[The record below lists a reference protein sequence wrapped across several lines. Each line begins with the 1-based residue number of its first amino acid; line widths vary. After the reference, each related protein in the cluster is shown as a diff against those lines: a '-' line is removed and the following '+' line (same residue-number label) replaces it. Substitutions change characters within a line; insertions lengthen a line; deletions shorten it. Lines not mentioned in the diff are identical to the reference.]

1 MTRVVV
7 ADDSPFMR
15 TQISD
20 ILDDGGLEVVARAKN
35 GREAVDAVV
44 EHEPDVVTMDIK
56 MPGIGGLEAVRRIV
70 DRQPTPILMLSGYTE
85 EGTSPLFEALDAGAV
100 DFFPKPGGQVS
111 PELVRYRDLL
121 VDTVRAVA
129 EAGVPGESE
138 MATTKPASVT
148 VVEPPTLVI
157 GASTGGPSTVES
169 IVEELPTTPAFRVV
183 VVIHMPPKFTARYA
197 DRLDRASEYDFGE
210 AADGAT
216 LAPGSG
222 VVAKGDHHLEVAEA
236 GEGTLRLSLTNGPR
250 RHKVRPAIDVT
261 MESVARSVTGPV
273 VGVVLTG
280 MGRDG
285 AAGIEAIA
293 SNDGHVIVENPETSA
308 VDGMPTSAIETGVVD
323 ATLDAGRI
331 PQRAIDLVSESPRP
345 R

>member
-15 TQISD
+15 EQISD

-35 GREAVDAVV
+35 GREAVEAVL

-70 DRQPTPILMLSGYTE
+70 ERQPTPILMLSGYTE
-85 EGTSPLFEALDAGAV
+85 VGTNPLFEALDAGAV

-121 VDTVRAVA
+121 VDTVTAVA
-129 EAGVPGESE
+129 AAGVRGPSE
-138 MATTKPASVT
+138 MATAEPASMAT
-148 VVEPPTLVI
+148 ADPPTLVI

-197 DRLDRASEYDFGE
+197 DRLDRASAYDFTE
-210 AADGAT
+210 ATDGAA
-216 LAPGSG
+216 LAPGQG
-222 VVAKGDHHLEVAEA
+222 VVAKGGHHLEVAA
-236 GEGTLRLSLTNGPR
+236 ASDGDLRLSLTTGPR

-261 MESVARSVTGPV
+261 MESVARSASGPV

-285 AAGIEAIA
+285 AAGVEAIA
-293 SNDGHVIVENPETSA
+293 SHGGHVIVEDPDTSA

-323 ATLDAGRI
+323 AVLDAGRI
-331 PQRAIDLVSESPRP
+331 PQRAIDLVSESPRV